1 MIKPADQSFTVL
13 IKQKAKDTGF
23 DLCGIAKVRPL
34 VEYGPALRI
43 WCAKGMNDKMSYL
56 ERDIPKRLDP
66 GKLMEGARSM
76 IVTGLS
82 YYSENRQKDPDAP
95 VISRYTYGINYHDVI
110 REKLLKLLAFIK
122 SVKPEAKGSIFI
134 DTAPLLEKAWARE
147 AGLGWQGRHT
157 VIINKEIGSFFF
169 LGCLV
174 LDIDLDYDAP
184 YTKDLCRNCRR
195 CIDECP
201 TGAINENRTIDA
213 RKCIAN
219 LTIENRGPVPED
231 LLPKLGRRIYGCDK
245 CQEVCPWNARVKPN
259 AAPEFTL
266 NKKVAAMSLDDWRSL
281 TKDEFI
287 MYFKRSS
294 MERVS
299 YEQLKNNIE
308 AVTNIP

>member
-110 REKLLKLLAFIK
+110 REKLF
-122 SVKPEAKGSIFI
+122 
-134 DTAPLLEKAWARE
+134 
-147 AGLGWQGRHT
+147 
-157 VIINKEIGSFFF
+157 
-169 LGCLV
+169 
-174 LDIDLDYDAP
+174 
-184 YTKDLCRNCRR
+184 
-195 CIDECP
+195 
-201 TGAINENRTIDA
+201 
-213 RKCIAN
+213 
-219 LTIENRGPVPED
+219 
-231 LLPKLGRRIYGCDK
+231 
-245 CQEVCPWNARVKPN
+245 
-259 AAPEFTL
+259 
-266 NKKVAAMSLDDWRSL
+266 
-281 TKDEFI
+281 
-287 MYFKRSS
+287 
-294 MERVS
+294 
-299 YEQLKNNIE
+299 IE
-308 AVTNIP
+308 AVDYL